1 MRSFTLGFFAG
12 LFCLSAAVN
21 DFVISVLGN
30 ANNFLQGPFLTS
42 AVLSLPPCT
51 YAGQNF
57 TVTTTISN
65 STNTAVPAQSIPVPI
80 CRYRRDLLA
89 NSVANGMYTLT
100 QTTGYQL
107 TGLKPGNTYSVM
119 YTIGAASSTP
129 LTITTPTVKDYNS
142 INTGLGARSGGMVV
156 ITVLLSVAMFIL
168 IVGLIVTIVMG
179 RRNS

>member
-21 DFVISVLGN
+21 DFPVYLLGN
-30 ANNFLQGPFLTS
+30 ADNFLQGPFQTS

-57 TVTTTISN
+57 IVTTTAN
-65 STNTAVPAQSIPVPI
+65 STNTAVTSQPIPVPI
-80 CRYRRDLLA
+80 CRYRRDVLT
-89 NSVANGMYTLT
+89 NSIANGMYTLT
-100 QTTGYQL
+100 QTNGYQL
-107 TGLKPGNTYSVM
+107 NGLQPGNTYSVQ
-119 YTIGAASSTP
+119 YTIGTKSSTP
-129 LTITTPTVKDYNS
+129 LSITTPTVKDFNS
-142 INTGLGARSGGMVV
+142 IDTGLGARSGGMVV
-156 ITVLLSVAMFIL
+156 ITVLLSIAMFIL